1 MRLSKR
7 LRVVADMVKPG
18 NVVAD
23 IGCDHGYLS
32 VWLVREHKAAGAI
45 AMDLREGP
53 LNSAKENIRFFH
65 QENRIETRLSDGMD
79 ELKPGEANRP
89 FLEKMMRFCL
99 SLWDASPA
107 E

>member
-18 NVVAD
+18 NAVAD

-32 VWLVREHKAAGAI
+32 VWLVREHIAAHAI

-53 LNSAKENIRFFH
+53 LSSAKEHIRFFH
-65 QENRIETRLSDGMD
+65 QGQQ
-79 ELKPGEANRP
+79 
-89 FLEKMMRFCL
+89 FLILFQQIV
-99 SLWDASPA
+99 DPIF
-107 E
+107 